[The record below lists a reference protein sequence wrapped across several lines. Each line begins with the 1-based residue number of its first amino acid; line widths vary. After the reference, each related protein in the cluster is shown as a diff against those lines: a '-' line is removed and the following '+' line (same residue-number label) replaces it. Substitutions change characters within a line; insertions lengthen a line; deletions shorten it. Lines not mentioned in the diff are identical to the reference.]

1 MKLIIESV
9 IADTG
14 EHYAYY
20 GGYDEY
26 TYVHKWAQHK
36 SNAQYYTNGDDLFD
50 ALGRLFKDYS
60 AGVLKFI
67 IIKRK

>member
-1 MKLIIESV
+1 MKYIIESV
-9 IADTG
+9 IDRTG

-26 TYVHKWAQHK
+26 SCVHKWAQHK
-36 SNAQYYTNGDDLFD
+36 TNAQHYTNGVDLFD

-60 AGVLKFI
+60 GLKFI